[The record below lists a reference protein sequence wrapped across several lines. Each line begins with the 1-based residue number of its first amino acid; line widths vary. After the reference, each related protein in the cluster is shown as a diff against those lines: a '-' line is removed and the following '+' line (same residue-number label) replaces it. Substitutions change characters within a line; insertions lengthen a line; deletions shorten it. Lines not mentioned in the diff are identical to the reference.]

1 MGTAMRTKHEK
12 LRVWS
17 EAMDLSER
25 IYTVSR
31 DFPRQ
36 EDYGLTAQIRRS
48 AVSIP
53 SNIAEGCG
61 RFHTRDFLQ
70 FLYVARGS
78 LFELMTLLDL
88 SVRLK
93 YISDGQ
99 HDELRERSEQVLIAL
114 SGLIRSLENRA
125 RG

>member
-1 MGTAMRTKHEK
+1 MRTKHEK

-78 LFELMTLLDL
+78 LFELMTLLNL
-88 SVRLK
+88 SLRLK
-93 YISDGQ
+93 YLSQ
-99 HDELRERSEQVLIAL
+99 MQYSRLREASEQVLIAL
-114 SGLIRSLENRA
+114 SGLIRSLER
-125 RG
+125 RTHP

>member
-1 MGTAMRTKHEK
+1 MRTKHEK

>member
-1 MGTAMRTKHEK
+1 MRTKHEK

-93 YISDGQ
+93 YVSDGQ